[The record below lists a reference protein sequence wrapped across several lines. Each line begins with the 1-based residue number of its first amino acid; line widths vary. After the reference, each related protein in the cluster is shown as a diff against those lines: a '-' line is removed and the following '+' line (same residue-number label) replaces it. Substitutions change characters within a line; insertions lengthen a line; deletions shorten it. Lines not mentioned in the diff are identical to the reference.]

1 MPDPIKAME
10 MMNQLNLGYGNEPE
24 FKKKSMSNN
33 PRFNPEKA
41 AQFREA
47 LETEKEANRVLREM
61 KRDQAIEKARE
72 FVKEGKSAFEP
83 KSTGGGGGGGGMGSN
98 KLSSRDLTK
107 NYKVGG
113 KVSEASHKKAL
124 QKAGFYDKGKTKS
137 EREKIVSKV
146 TTKPQRLGMVEKL
159 FSTKK
164 MNSGGMASKRADGC
178 AIKGKTRA

>member
-1 MPDPIKAME
+1 MVVLSEVRLVPDSIKAME

-47 LETEKEANRVLREM
+47 FETEKEANRVLREM

-83 KSTGGGGGGGGMGSN
+83 KSGGGGGAMPKSN
-98 KLSSRDLTK
+98 RDLTK
-107 NYKVGG
+107 NYKKGG
-113 KVSEASHKKAL
+113 NVS
-124 QKAGFYDKGKTKS
+124 T
-137 EREKIVSKV
+137 
-146 TTKPQRLGMVEKL
+146 
-159 FSTKK
+159 
-164 MNSGGMASKRADGC
+164 ASKRADGC
-178 AIKGKTRA
+178 CIKGKTRGRMV

>member
-1 MPDPIKAME
+1 MVALLGARLVPDPIKAME

-24 FKKKSMSNN
+24 FKRRSMDNN

-83 KSTGGGGGGGGMGSN
+83 KSGGGSGGGGMPKSN
-98 KLSSRDLTK
+98 RDLTK
-107 NYKVGG
+107 NYKKGG
-113 KVSEASHKKAL
+113 NVS
-124 QKAGFYDKGKTKS
+124 T
-137 EREKIVSKV
+137 
-146 TTKPQRLGMVEKL
+146 
-159 FSTKK
+159 
-164 MNSGGMASKRADGC
+164 ASKRADGC
-178 AIKGKTRA
+178 CIKGKTRGRMV